1 MELLISRHVSTMGSG
16 NNKNKSEK
24 QQVLGDSCHAQIDIY
39 FMVNLWSTSFA
50 DHGSLSLFSI
60 YSAQD

>member
-24 QQVLGDSCHAQIDIY
+24 QRDSCHAQIDIY

-50 DHGSLSLFSI
+50 DHGSFSLFSI